1 MADKKIDIKINT
13 IIKDSGGDNS
23 IAGIRK
29 SIKALK
35 SEALSVGE
43 AGAGFQELQKAAN
56 DLQDKLDDLGDS
68 AKTLKGTGVEK
79 LTSSFNLLKE
89 SFASGDIDKAKTAFK
104 GLGSVIRT
112 SFSAIPI
119 FLLIEGIKLLIENF
133 DKVLDFVKNLG
144 SSASESEIKI
154 KKLNKTLEETKTLNK
169 TLIPELQNRIKILE
183 AEGAS
188 SEKLLKAKN
197 DLFNAQKKELQ
208 LQVKINIEKAKAI
221 LQTYDLQEQYL
232 IQSANVAK
240 ALGQEKEAEL
250 YRKAAEESRKKRA
263 EEAIQAAKE
272 GIQAIKD
279 INTEA
284 KVEQIKFNKE
294 EVKNVKDTAKE
305 KKELR
310 DQELLEKIK
319 FNTDIQDADE
329 EQAEKE
335 LAILNKLEADKK
347 EIIDAANA
355 KALND
360 SALAYQEQEK
370 LRNAKAIKA
379 AQNALIGDEDNL
391 QKQKDLLE
399 AQRREEIRI
408 AQQTGEDIE
417 AINKKYAIL
426 EEKLS
431 EDSFKK
437 KVAKL
442 NQYVQAAASTLNSIM
457 NVFSEYQKLQRQNE
471 EQDTKERQ
479 AKLDADL
486 SALNDAKEQELAK
499 VGLTEEQKAAINA
512 KFAEQEYQLKLDE
525 YNRSTDIKKRAF
537 EQDKKLKIAQ
547 TIIATISGSVAALT
561 SALASLQYPAGLIL
575 GLITAT
581 AVTAAGAIQVAA
593 IQRQKFDA
601 GTPPQPPKANIPSTN
616 VGGLNQTNQ
625 PELKKI
631 GRTDPNIDGVVNA
644 NSNVQKV
651 YVTSSDVDNAI
662 NKDNVI
668 KRRSSF

>member
-1 MADKKIDIKINT
+1 MTKKEIDIKINT

-43 AGAGFQELQKAAN
+43 AGKGFKQLQNAAN

-89 SFASGDIDKAKTAFK
+89 SFASGDIDKAKIAFN
-104 GLGSVIRT
+104 GLGSAM
-112 SFSAIPI
+112 SAIPI

-133 DKVLDFVKNLG
+133 DKVLDFVENLG
-144 SSASESEIKI
+144 SSTSESERKI
-154 KKLNKTLEETKTLNK
+154 KKLNNTLEETKTLNK
-169 TLIPELQNRIKILE
+169 TLIPELENRIKLLE

-197 DLFNAQKKELQ
+197 DLFNAQKKELS
-208 LQVKINIEKAKAI
+208 LQVRINIEKAKAI
-221 LQTYDLQEQYL
+221 LQNYDLQEQYL
-232 IQSANVAK
+232 IQSANVAE
-240 ALGQEKEAEL
+240 ALGQEKEAEK
-250 YRKAAEESRKKRA
+250 YRKAADLSRKKRA
-263 EEAIQAAKE
+263 EEFIQAAKE
-272 GIQAIKD
+272 GIQAIND

-284 KVEQIKFNKE
+284 KVEQIKYNKE
-294 EVKNVKDTAKE
+294 EVKSAKDTAKE
-305 KKELR
+305 KSEIKSKAEKDSQAESKKLR

-319 FNTDIQDADE
+319 FNTDIQEADE

-335 LAILNKLEADKK
+335 KEQLNKIEADKK
-347 EIIDAANA
+347 EIKDKADAE
-355 KALND
+355 ALNA
-360 SALAYQEQEK
+360 SALAYKEEDK
-370 LRNAKAIKA
+370 LFKDSIE
-379 AQNALIGDEDNL
+379 G
-391 QKQKDLLE
+391 QKKT
-399 AQRREEIRI
+399 REEEFKERI
-408 AQQTGEDIE
+408 NNVKLYTQAISTAIQEVVGIFQTVSDLRKQE
-417 AINKKYAIL
+417 L
-426 EEKLS
+426 
-431 EDSFKK
+431 
-437 KVAKL
+437 
-442 NQYVQAAASTLNSIM
+442 
-457 NVFSEYQKLQRQNE
+457 

-537 EQDKKLKIAQ
+537 EQDKKLRIAQ
-547 TIIATISGSVAALT
+547 TIITTITGSVAALT

-581 AVTAAGAIQVAA
+581 AVTAIGAAQVAA
-593 IQRQKFDA
+593 IQKQKFDA

-631 GRTDPNIDGVVNA
+631 GRTDPNIDVMVNA

>member
-1 MADKKIDIKINT
+1 MTKKEIDIKINT

-43 AGAGFQELQKAAN
+43 AGKGFKQLQNAAN

-89 SFASGDIDKAKTAFK
+89 SFASGDIDKAKIAFN
-104 GLGSVIRT
+104 GLGSAM
-112 SFSAIPI
+112 SAIPI

-133 DKVLDFVKNLG
+133 DKVLDFVENLG
-144 SSASESEIKI
+144 SSTSESERKI
-154 KKLNKTLEETKTLNK
+154 KKLNNTLEETKTLNK
-169 TLIPELQNRIKILE
+169 TLIPELENRIKLLE

-197 DLFNAQKKELQ
+197 DLFNAQKKELN
-208 LQVKINIEKAKAI
+208 LQVRINIEKAKAI
-221 LQTYDLQEQYL
+221 LQNYDLQEQYL
-232 IQSANVAK
+232 IQSANVAE
-240 ALGQEKEAEL
+240 ALGQEKEAEK
-250 YRKAAEESRKKRA
+250 YRKAADLSRKKRA
-263 EEAIQAAKE
+263 EEFIQAAKE
-272 GIQAIKD
+272 GIQAIND

-284 KVEQIKFNKE
+284 KVEQIKYNKE
-294 EVKNVKDTAKE
+294 EVKSAKDTAKE
-305 KKELR
+305 KSEIKSKAEKDSQAESKKLR

-319 FNTDIQDADE
+319 FNTDIQEADE

-335 LAILNKLEADKK
+335 KEQLNKIEADKK
-347 EIIDAANA
+347 EIKDKADAE
-355 KALND
+355 ALNA
-360 SALAYQEQEK
+360 SALAYKEEDK
-370 LRNAKAIKA
+370 LFKDSIE
-379 AQNALIGDEDNL
+379 G
-391 QKQKDLLE
+391 QKKT
-399 AQRREEIRI
+399 REEEFKERI
-408 AQQTGEDIE
+408 NNVKLYTQAISTAIQEVVGIFQTVSDLRKQE
-417 AINKKYAIL
+417 L
-426 EEKLS
+426 
-431 EDSFKK
+431 
-437 KVAKL
+437 
-442 NQYVQAAASTLNSIM
+442 
-457 NVFSEYQKLQRQNE
+457 

-537 EQDKKLKIAQ
+537 EQDKKLRIAQ
-547 TIIATISGSVAALT
+547 TIITTITGSVAALT

-581 AVTAAGAIQVAA
+581 AVTAIGAAQVAA
-593 IQRQKFDA
+593 IQKQKFDA

-631 GRTDPNIDGVVNA
+631 GRTDPNIDVMVNA

>member
-1 MADKKIDIKINT
+1 MTKKEIDIKINT

-43 AGAGFQELQKAAN
+43 AGKGFKQLQNAAN

-89 SFASGDIDKAKTAFK
+89 SFASGDIDKAKIAFN
-104 GLGSVIRT
+104 GLGSAM
-112 SFSAIPI
+112 SAIPI

-133 DKVLDFVKNLG
+133 DKVLDFVENLG
-144 SSASESEIKI
+144 SSTSESERKI
-154 KKLNKTLEETKTLNK
+154 KKLNNTLEETKTLNK
-169 TLIPELQNRIKILE
+169 TLIPELENRIKLLE

-197 DLFNAQKKELQ
+197 DLFNAQKKELN
-208 LQVKINIEKAKAI
+208 LQVRINIEKAKAI
-221 LQTYDLQEQYL
+221 LQNYDLQEQYL
-232 IQSANVAK
+232 IQSANVAE
-240 ALGQEKEAEL
+240 ALGQEKEAEK
-250 YRKAAEESRKKRA
+250 YRKAADLSRKKRA
-263 EEAIQAAKE
+263 EEFIQAAKE
-272 GIQAIKD
+272 GIQAIND

-284 KVEQIKFNKE
+284 KVEQIKYNKE
-294 EVKNVKDTAKE
+294 EVKSAKDTAKE
-305 KKELR
+305 KSEIKSKAEKDSQAESKKLR

-319 FNTDIQDADE
+319 FNTDIQEADE

-335 LAILNKLEADKK
+335 KEQLNKIEADKK
-347 EIIDAANA
+347 EIKDAADA
-355 KALND
+355 KALNA
-360 SALAYQEQEK
+360 SALAYKEEDK
-370 LRNAKAIKA
+370 LFKDSIE
-379 AQNALIGDEDNL
+379 G
-391 QKQKDLLE
+391 QKKT
-399 AQRREEIRI
+399 REEEFKERI
-408 AQQTGEDIE
+408 NNVKLYTQAISTAIQEVVGIFQTVSDLRKQE
-417 AINKKYAIL
+417 L
-426 EEKLS
+426 
-431 EDSFKK
+431 
-437 KVAKL
+437 
-442 NQYVQAAASTLNSIM
+442 
-457 NVFSEYQKLQRQNE
+457 

-537 EQDKKLKIAQ
+537 EQDKKLRIAQ
-547 TIIATISGSVAALT
+547 TIITTITGSVAALT
-561 SALASLQYPAGLIL
+561 SALASLEYPAGLIL

-581 AVTAAGAIQVAA
+581 AVTAIGAAQVAA
-593 IQRQKFDA
+593 IQKQKFDA

-631 GRTDPNIDGVVNA
+631 GRTDPNIDVMVNT

>member
-1 MADKKIDIKINT
+1 MTKKEIDIKINT

-43 AGAGFQELQKAAN
+43 SGKGFKQLQNAAN

-68 AKTLKGTGVEK
+68 AKALKGTGIEK
-79 LTSSFNLLKE
+79 LNASIGLLTE
-89 SFASGDIDKAKTAFK
+89 SFKNFDVDKAKIGLK
-104 GLGSVIRT
+104 GLGDAMG
-112 SFSAIPI
+112 AIPI
-119 FLLIEGIKLLIENF
+119 FLIIEGIRFLIDKF
-133 DKVLDFVKNLG
+133 DDLQN
-144 SSASESEIKI
+144 SSGLIGEAFRAIGDIINDVIKI
-154 KKLNKTLEETKTLNK
+154 VTNFTDKIGLTNVAIEENAEKTIAASKKSQEAVTARYDAEIRVAQAAGENTVKLE
-169 TLIPELQNRIKILE
+169 R
-183 AEGAS
+183 
-188 SEKLLKAKN
+188 EK
-197 DLFNAQKKELQ
+197 Q
-208 LQVKINIEKAKAI
+208 IAI
-221 LQTYDLQEQYL
+221 LKSLKTQIDAINL
-232 IQSANVAK
+232 VAK
-240 ALGQEKEAEL
+240 ANGRYSE
-250 YRKAAEESRKKRA
+250 
-263 EEAIQAAKE
+263 
-272 GIQAIKD
+272 
-279 INTEA
+279 
-284 KVEQIKFNKE
+284 EQIKQIEEIGKFALEAQTELDVIKAK
-294 EVKNVKDTAKE
+294 EVKSAKDTAKE
-305 KKELR
+305 KSEIKSKAEKDSQAESKKLR

-319 FNTDIQDADE
+319 FNTDIQEADE

-335 LAILNKLEADKK
+335 KEQLNKIEADKK
-347 EIIDAANA
+347 EIKDAANA

-360 SALAYQEQEK
+360 SALAYQEEDK
-370 LRNAKAIKA
+370 LYRESLDNYRKTTNEDAIKKA
-379 AQNALIGDEDNL
+379 KDALIGDEDNL

-399 AQRREEIRI
+399 AQKQEEIRI
-408 AQQTGEDIE
+408 AEKTGGDIN
-417 AINKKYAIL
+417 AINKKYAKL

-431 EDSFKK
+431 EDSLKK

-442 NQYVQAAASTLNSIM
+442 NQYVQAAASAFNSII
-457 NVFSEYQKLQRQNE
+457 NVFSEYQNLQRQNE
-471 EQDTKERQ
+471 EQDSKERQ
-479 AKLDADL
+479 IKLDADL

-537 EQDKKLKIAQ
+537 EQDKKLRIAQ
-547 TIIATISGSVAALT
+547 TIITTITGSVAALT
-561 SALASLQYPAGLIL
+561 SALASLEYPAGLIL

-581 AVTAAGAIQVAA
+581 AVTAIGAAQVAA
-593 IQRQKFDA
+593 IQKQKFDA

-631 GRTDPNIDGVVNA
+631 GRTDPNIDVMVNA

>member
-1 MADKKIDIKINT
+1 MTKKEIDIKINT

-43 AGAGFQELQKAAN
+43 AGKGFKQLQNAAN

-89 SFASGDIDKAKTAFK
+89 SFASGDIDKAKIAFN
-104 GLGSVIRT
+104 GLGSAM
-112 SFSAIPI
+112 SAIPI

-133 DKVLDFVKNLG
+133 DKVLDFVENLG
-144 SSASESEIKI
+144 SSTSESERKI
-154 KKLNKTLEETKTLNK
+154 KKLNNTLEETKTLNK
-169 TLIPELQNRIKILE
+169 TLIPELENRIKLLE

-197 DLFNAQKKELQ
+197 DLFNAQKKELN
-208 LQVKINIEKAKAI
+208 LQVRINIEKAKAI
-221 LQTYDLQEQYL
+221 LQNYDLQEQYL

-240 ALGQEKEAEL
+240 ALGQEKEAEK
-250 YRKAAEESRKKRA
+250 YRKAADLSRKKRA
-263 EEAIQAAKE
+263 EEFIQAAKE
-272 GIQAIKD
+272 GIQAIND

-284 KVEQIKFNKE
+284 KVEQIKYNKE
-294 EVKNVKDTAKE
+294 EVKSAKDTAKE
-305 KKELR
+305 KSEIKSKAEKDSQAESKKLR

-319 FNTDIQDADE
+319 FNTDIQEADE

-335 LAILNKLEADKK
+335 KEQLNKIEADKK
-347 EIIDAANA
+347 EIKDAADA
-355 KALND
+355 KALNA
-360 SALAYQEQEK
+360 SALAYKEEDK
-370 LRNAKAIKA
+370 LFKDSIE
-379 AQNALIGDEDNL
+379 G
-391 QKQKDLLE
+391 QKKT
-399 AQRREEIRI
+399 REEEFKERI
-408 AQQTGEDIE
+408 NNVKLYTQAISTAIQEVVGIFQTVSDLRKQE
-417 AINKKYAIL
+417 L
-426 EEKLS
+426 
-431 EDSFKK
+431 
-437 KVAKL
+437 
-442 NQYVQAAASTLNSIM
+442 
-457 NVFSEYQKLQRQNE
+457 

-537 EQDKKLKIAQ
+537 EQDKKLRIAQ
-547 TIIATISGSVAALT
+547 TIITTITGSVAALT
-561 SALASLQYPAGLIL
+561 SALASLEYPAGLIL

-581 AVTAAGAIQVAA
+581 AVTAIGAAQVAA
-593 IQRQKFDA
+593 IQKQKFDA

-631 GRTDPNIDGVVNA
+631 GRTDPNIDVMVNA

>member
-1 MADKKIDIKINT
+1 MTKKEIDIKINT

-43 AGAGFQELQKAAN
+43 AGKGFKQLQNAAN

-89 SFASGDIDKAKTAFK
+89 SFASGDIDKAKIAFN
-104 GLGSVIRT
+104 GLGSAM
-112 SFSAIPI
+112 SAIPI

-133 DKVLDFVKNLG
+133 DKVLDFVENLG
-144 SSASESEIKI
+144 SSTSESERKI
-154 KKLNKTLEETKTLNK
+154 KKLNNTLEETKTLNK
-169 TLIPELQNRIKILE
+169 TLIPELENRIKLLE

-197 DLFNAQKKELQ
+197 DLFNAQKKELS
-208 LQVKINIEKAKAI
+208 LQVRINIEKAKAI
-221 LQTYDLQEQYL
+221 LQNYDLQEQYL

-240 ALGQEKEAEL
+240 ALGQEKEAEK
-250 YRKAAEESRKKRA
+250 YRKAADLSRKKRA
-263 EEAIQAAKE
+263 EEFIQAAKE
-272 GIQAIKD
+272 GIQAIND

-284 KVEQIKFNKE
+284 KVEQIKYNKE
-294 EVKNVKDTAKE
+294 EVKSAKDTAKE
-305 KKELR
+305 KSEIKSKAEKDSQAESKKLR

-319 FNTDIQDADE
+319 FNTDIQEADE

-335 LAILNKLEADKK
+335 KEQLNKIEADKK
-347 EIIDAANA
+347 EIKDAADA
-355 KALND
+355 KALNA
-360 SALAYQEQEK
+360 SALAYKEEDK
-370 LRNAKAIKA
+370 LFKDSIE
-379 AQNALIGDEDNL
+379 G
-391 QKQKDLLE
+391 QKKT
-399 AQRREEIRI
+399 REEEFKERI
-408 AQQTGEDIE
+408 NNVKLYTQAISTAIQEVVGIFQTVSDLRKQE
-417 AINKKYAIL
+417 L
-426 EEKLS
+426 
-431 EDSFKK
+431 
-437 KVAKL
+437 
-442 NQYVQAAASTLNSIM
+442 
-457 NVFSEYQKLQRQNE
+457 

-537 EQDKKLKIAQ
+537 EQDKKLRIAQ
-547 TIIATISGSVAALT
+547 TIITTITGSVAALT
-561 SALASLQYPAGLIL
+561 SALASLEYPAGLIL

-581 AVTAAGAIQVAA
+581 AVTAIGAAQVAA
-593 IQRQKFDA
+593 IQKQKFDA

-631 GRTDPNIDGVVNA
+631 GRTDPNIDVMVNA

>member
-1 MADKKIDIKINT
+1 MTKKEIDIKINT

-43 AGAGFQELQKAAN
+43 AGKGFKQLQNAAN

-89 SFASGDIDKAKTAFK
+89 SFASGDIDKAKIAFN
-104 GLGSVIRT
+104 GLGSAM
-112 SFSAIPI
+112 SAIPI

-133 DKVLDFVKNLG
+133 DKVLDFVENLG
-144 SSASESEIKI
+144 SSTSESERKI
-154 KKLNKTLEETKTLNK
+154 KKLNNTLEETKTLNK
-169 TLIPELQNRIKILE
+169 TLIPELENRIKLLE

-197 DLFNAQKKELQ
+197 DLFNAQKKELS
-208 LQVKINIEKAKAI
+208 LQVRINIEKAKAI
-221 LQTYDLQEQYL
+221 LQNYDLQEQYL
-232 IQSANVAK
+232 IQSANVAE
-240 ALGQEKEAEL
+240 ALGQEKEAEK
-250 YRKAAEESRKKRA
+250 YRKAADLSRKKRA
-263 EEAIQAAKE
+263 EEYIQAAKE
-272 GIQAIKD
+272 GIQAIND

-284 KVEQIKFNKE
+284 KVEQIKYNKE
-294 EVKNVKDTAKE
+294 EVKSAKDTAKE
-305 KKELR
+305 KSEIKSKAEKDSQAESKKLR

-319 FNTDIQDADE
+319 FNTDIQEADE

-335 LAILNKLEADKK
+335 KEQLNKIEADKK
-347 EIIDAANA
+347 EIKDAADA
-355 KALND
+355 KALNA
-360 SALAYQEQEK
+360 SALAYKEEDK
-370 LRNAKAIKA
+370 LFKDSIE
-379 AQNALIGDEDNL
+379 G
-391 QKQKDLLE
+391 QKKT
-399 AQRREEIRI
+399 REEEFKERI
-408 AQQTGEDIE
+408 NNVKLYTQAISTAIQEVVGIFQTVSDLRKQE
-417 AINKKYAIL
+417 L
-426 EEKLS
+426 
-431 EDSFKK
+431 
-437 KVAKL
+437 
-442 NQYVQAAASTLNSIM
+442 
-457 NVFSEYQKLQRQNE
+457 

-537 EQDKKLKIAQ
+537 EQDKKLRIAQ
-547 TIIATISGSVAALT
+547 TIITTITGSVAALT
-561 SALASLQYPAGLIL
+561 SALASLEYPAGLIL

-581 AVTAAGAIQVAA
+581 AVTAIGAAQVAA
-593 IQRQKFDA
+593 IQKQKFDA

-631 GRTDPNIDGVVNA
+631 GRTDPNIDVMVNA

>member
-1 MADKKIDIKINT
+1 MTKKEIDIKINT

-43 AGAGFQELQKAAN
+43 AGKGFKQLQNAAN

-89 SFASGDIDKAKTAFK
+89 SFASGDIDKAKIAFN
-104 GLGSVIRT
+104 GLGSAM
-112 SFSAIPI
+112 SAIPI

-133 DKVLDFVKNLG
+133 DKVLDFVENLG
-144 SSASESEIKI
+144 SSTSESERKI
-154 KKLNKTLEETKTLNK
+154 KKLNNTLEETKTLNK
-169 TLIPELQNRIKILE
+169 TLIPELENRIKLLE

-197 DLFNAQKKELQ
+197 DLFNAQKKELN
-208 LQVKINIEKAKAI
+208 LQVRINIEKAKAI
-221 LQTYDLQEQYL
+221 LQNYDLQEQYL

-240 ALGQEKEAEL
+240 ALGQEKEAEK
-250 YRKAAEESRKKRA
+250 YRKAADLSRKKRA
-263 EEAIQAAKE
+263 EEFIQAAKE
-272 GIQAIKD
+272 GIQAIND

-284 KVEQIKFNKE
+284 KVEQIKYNKE
-294 EVKNVKDTAKE
+294 EVKSAKDTAKE
-305 KKELR
+305 KSEIKSKAEKDSQAESKKLR

-319 FNTDIQDADE
+319 FNTDIQEADE

-335 LAILNKLEADKK
+335 KEQLNKIEADKK
-347 EIIDAANA
+347 EIKDKADAE
-355 KALND
+355 ALNA
-360 SALAYQEQEK
+360 SALAYKEEDK
-370 LRNAKAIKA
+370 LFKDSIE
-379 AQNALIGDEDNL
+379 G
-391 QKQKDLLE
+391 QKKT
-399 AQRREEIRI
+399 REEEFKERI
-408 AQQTGEDIE
+408 NNVKLYTQAISTAIQEVVGIFQTVSDLRKQE
-417 AINKKYAIL
+417 L
-426 EEKLS
+426 
-431 EDSFKK
+431 
-437 KVAKL
+437 
-442 NQYVQAAASTLNSIM
+442 
-457 NVFSEYQKLQRQNE
+457 

-537 EQDKKLKIAQ
+537 EQDKKLRIAQ
-547 TIIATISGSVAALT
+547 TIITTITGSVAALT
-561 SALASLQYPAGLIL
+561 SALASLEYPAGLIL

-581 AVTAAGAIQVAA
+581 AVTAIGAAQVAA
-593 IQRQKFDA
+593 IQKQKFDA

-631 GRTDPNIDGVVNA
+631 GRTDPNIDVMVNA

>member
-1 MADKKIDIKINT
+1 MTKKEIDIKINT

-43 AGAGFQELQKAAN
+43 AGKGFKQLQNAAN

-89 SFASGDIDKAKTAFK
+89 SFASGDIDKAKIAFN
-104 GLGSVIRT
+104 GLGSAM
-112 SFSAIPI
+112 SAIPI

-133 DKVLDFVKNLG
+133 DKVLDFVENLG
-144 SSASESEIKI
+144 SSTSESERKI
-154 KKLNKTLEETKTLNK
+154 KKLNNTLEETKTLNK
-169 TLIPELQNRIKILE
+169 TLIPELENRIKLLE

-197 DLFNAQKKELQ
+197 DLFNAQKKELN
-208 LQVKINIEKAKAI
+208 LQVRINIEKAKAI
-221 LQTYDLQEQYL
+221 LQNYDLQEQYL
-232 IQSANVAK
+232 IQSANVAE
-240 ALGQEKEAEL
+240 ALGQEKEAEK
-250 YRKAAEESRKKRA
+250 YRKAADLSRKKRA
-263 EEAIQAAKE
+263 EEFIQAAKE
-272 GIQAIKD
+272 GIQAIND

-284 KVEQIKFNKE
+284 KVEQIKYNKE
-294 EVKNVKDTAKE
+294 EVKSAKDTAKE
-305 KKELR
+305 KSEIKSKAEKDSQAESKKLR

-319 FNTDIQDADE
+319 FNTDIQEADE

-335 LAILNKLEADKK
+335 KEQLNKIEADKK
-347 EIIDAANA
+347 EIKDAADA
-355 KALND
+355 KALNA
-360 SALAYQEQEK
+360 SALAYKEEDK
-370 LRNAKAIKA
+370 LFKDSIE
-379 AQNALIGDEDNL
+379 G
-391 QKQKDLLE
+391 QKKT
-399 AQRREEIRI
+399 REEEFKERI
-408 AQQTGEDIE
+408 NNVKLYTQAISTAIQEVVGIFQTVSDLRKQE
-417 AINKKYAIL
+417 L
-426 EEKLS
+426 
-431 EDSFKK
+431 
-437 KVAKL
+437 
-442 NQYVQAAASTLNSIM
+442 
-457 NVFSEYQKLQRQNE
+457 

-537 EQDKKLKIAQ
+537 EQDKKLRIAQ
-547 TIIATISGSVAALT
+547 TIITTITGSVAALT
-561 SALASLQYPAGLIL
+561 SALASLEYPAGLIL

-581 AVTAAGAIQVAA
+581 AVTAIGAAQVAA
-593 IQRQKFDA
+593 IQKQKFDA

-631 GRTDPNIDGVVNA
+631 GRTDPNIDVMVNA

>member
-1 MADKKIDIKINT
+1 MTKKEIDIKINT

-43 AGAGFQELQKAAN
+43 AGKGFKQLQNAAN

-89 SFASGDIDKAKTAFK
+89 SFASGDIDKAKIAFN
-104 GLGSVIRT
+104 GLGSAM
-112 SFSAIPI
+112 SAIPI

-133 DKVLDFVKNLG
+133 DKVLDFVENLG
-144 SSASESEIKI
+144 SSTSESERKI
-154 KKLNKTLEETKTLNK
+154 KKLNNTLEETKTLNK
-169 TLIPELQNRIKILE
+169 TLIPELENRIKLLE

-197 DLFNAQKKELQ
+197 DLFNAQKKELN
-208 LQVKINIEKAKAI
+208 LQVRINIEKAKAI
-221 LQTYDLQEQYL
+221 LQNYDLQEQYL

-240 ALGQEKEAEL
+240 ALGQEKEAEK
-250 YRKAAEESRKKRA
+250 YRKAADLSRKKRA
-263 EEAIQAAKE
+263 EEFIQAAKE
-272 GIQAIKD
+272 GIQAIND

-284 KVEQIKFNKE
+284 KVEQIKYNKE
-294 EVKNVKDTAKE
+294 EVKSAKDTAKE
-305 KKELR
+305 KSEIKSKAEKDSQAESKKLR

-319 FNTDIQDADE
+319 FNTDIQEADE

-335 LAILNKLEADKK
+335 KEQLNKIEADKK
-347 EIIDAANA
+347 EIKDAANA

-360 SALAYQEQEK
+360 SALAYKEEDK
-370 LRNAKAIKA
+370 LFKDSIE
-379 AQNALIGDEDNL
+379 G
-391 QKQKDLLE
+391 QKKT
-399 AQRREEIRI
+399 REEEFKERI
-408 AQQTGEDIE
+408 NNVKLYTQAISTAIQEVVGIFQTVSDLRKQE
-417 AINKKYAIL
+417 L
-426 EEKLS
+426 
-431 EDSFKK
+431 
-437 KVAKL
+437 
-442 NQYVQAAASTLNSIM
+442 
-457 NVFSEYQKLQRQNE
+457 

-537 EQDKKLKIAQ
+537 EQDKKLRIAQ
-547 TIIATISGSVAALT
+547 TIITTITGSVAALT
-561 SALASLQYPAGLIL
+561 SALASLEYPAGLIL

-581 AVTAAGAIQVAA
+581 AVTAIGAAQVAA
-593 IQRQKFDA
+593 IQKQKFDA

-631 GRTDPNIDGVVNA
+631 GRTDPNIDVMVNA

>member
-1 MADKKIDIKINT
+1 MTKKEIDIKINT

-43 AGAGFQELQKAAN
+43 AGKGFKQLQNAAN

-89 SFASGDIDKAKTAFK
+89 SFASGDIDKAKIAFN
-104 GLGSVIRT
+104 GLGSAM
-112 SFSAIPI
+112 SAIPI

-133 DKVLDFVKNLG
+133 DKVLDFVENLG
-144 SSASESEIKI
+144 SSTSESERKI
-154 KKLNKTLEETKTLNK
+154 KKLNNTLEETKTLNK
-169 TLIPELQNRIKILE
+169 TLIPELENRIKLLE

-197 DLFNAQKKELQ
+197 DLFNAQKKELN
-208 LQVKINIEKAKAI
+208 LQVRINIEKAKAI
-221 LQTYDLQEQYL
+221 LQNYDLQEQYL
-232 IQSANVAK
+232 IQSANVAE
-240 ALGQEKEAEL
+240 ALGQEKEAEK
-250 YRKAAEESRKKRA
+250 YRKAADLSRKKRA
-263 EEAIQAAKE
+263 EEYIQAAKE
-272 GIQAIKD
+272 GIQAIND

-284 KVEQIKFNKE
+284 KVEQIKYNKE
-294 EVKNVKDTAKE
+294 EVKSAKDTAKE
-305 KKELR
+305 KSEIKSKAEKDSQAESKKLR

-319 FNTDIQDADE
+319 FNTDIQEADE

-335 LAILNKLEADKK
+335 KEQLNKIEADKK
-347 EIIDAANA
+347 EIKDAADA
-355 KALND
+355 KALNA
-360 SALAYQEQEK
+360 SALAYKEEDK
-370 LRNAKAIKA
+370 LFKDSIE
-379 AQNALIGDEDNL
+379 G
-391 QKQKDLLE
+391 QKKT
-399 AQRREEIRI
+399 REEEFKERI
-408 AQQTGEDIE
+408 NNVKLYTQAISTAIQEVVGIFQTVSDLRKQE
-417 AINKKYAIL
+417 L
-426 EEKLS
+426 
-431 EDSFKK
+431 
-437 KVAKL
+437 
-442 NQYVQAAASTLNSIM
+442 
-457 NVFSEYQKLQRQNE
+457 

-537 EQDKKLKIAQ
+537 EQDKKLRIAQ
-547 TIIATISGSVAALT
+547 TIITTITGSVAALT
-561 SALASLQYPAGLIL
+561 SALASLEYPAGLIL

-581 AVTAAGAIQVAA
+581 AVTAIGAAQVAA
-593 IQRQKFDA
+593 IQKQKFDA

-631 GRTDPNIDGVVNA
+631 GRTDPNIDVMVNA

>member
-1 MADKKIDIKINT
+1 MANKEIDIKINT

-43 AGAGFQELQKAAN
+43 SGKGFKQLQNAAN
-56 DLQDKLDDLGDS
+56 NLQDKLDDLGDS
-68 AKTLKGTGVEK
+68 AKSLKGTGVEK
-79 LTSSFNLLKE
+79 LRASIGLLTDSFKN
-89 SFASGDIDKAKTAFK
+89 FDVDKAKIGLK
-104 GLGSVIRT
+104 GLGTAMKAV
-112 SFSAIPI
+112 PI
-119 FLLIEGIKLLIENF
+119 FLIIEGIKFLIDAFNDLKNSSGLVGKYFRFISDIITDLIKFVTDFTDKIGLTNVAVEKNAEKTIEAAKKSQEAVTARYDAEIKKAQAAGENTVRLEREKQIAILKSLKTQIDAINLVAKANGGYSEEQLKQIEEIGKLAF
-133 DKVLDFVKNLG
+133 EAQTELDVIK
-144 SSASESEIKI
+144 AKEEKQAKETAEKKSEIK
-154 KKLNKTLEETKTLNK
+154 K
-169 TLIPELQNRIKILE
+169 Q
-183 AEGAS
+183 AEKDS
-188 SEKLLKAKN
+188 
-197 DLFNAQKKELQ
+197 Q
-208 LQVKINIEKAKAI
+208 
-221 LQTYDLQEQYL
+221 
-232 IQSANVAK
+232 
-240 ALGQEKEAEL
+240 AEL
-250 YRKAAEESRKKRA
+250 KK
-263 EEAIQAAKE
+263 
-272 GIQAIKD
+272 
-279 INTEA
+279 
-284 KVEQIKFNKE
+284 
-294 EVKNVKDTAKE
+294 
-305 KKELR
+305 LR
-310 DQELLEKIK
+310 DQELIDEAQRLE
-319 FNTDIQDADE
+319 E
-329 EQAEKE
+329 
-335 LAILNKLEADKK
+335 LNKQRDQELIEEAKRLEEEKR
-347 EIIDAANA
+347 ILDAYH
-355 KALND
+355 K
-360 SALAYQEQEK
+360 EQEK
-370 LRNAKAIKA
+370 KKQEQREDELDDYDTFYAIRTAKAIKS

-391 QKQKDLLE
+391 QKKKDLLE

-408 AQQTGEDIE
+408 AQQTGEDIH
-417 AINKKYAIL
+417 AINKKYVIL
-426 EEKLS
+426 EEKLI
-431 EDSFKK
+431 EDSFNK

-442 NQYVQAAASTLNSIM
+442 NQYVQAAASTVNSIM
-457 NVFSEYQKLQRQNE
+457 NVFSEYQNLQRQNE
-471 EQDTKERQ
+471 EQDSRERQ
-479 AKLDADL
+479 VKLDADL

-537 EQDKKLKIAQ
+537 EQDKKLRIAQ
-547 TIIATISGSVAALT
+547 TIITTITGSVAALT
-561 SALASLQYPAGLIL
+561 SALASLPYPAGLIA

-651 YVTSSDVDNAI
+651 YVTSSDVDNAM

>member
-1 MADKKIDIKINT
+1 MTKKEIDIKINT

-43 AGAGFQELQKAAN
+43 AGKGFKQLQNAAN

-89 SFASGDIDKAKTAFK
+89 SFASGDIDKAKIAFN
-104 GLGSVIRT
+104 GLGSAM
-112 SFSAIPI
+112 SAIPI

-133 DKVLDFVKNLG
+133 DKVLDFVENLG
-144 SSASESEIKI
+144 SSTSESERKI
-154 KKLNKTLEETKTLNK
+154 KKLNNTLEETKTLNK
-169 TLIPELQNRIKILE
+169 TLIPELENRIKLLE

-197 DLFNAQKKELQ
+197 DLFNAQKKELN
-208 LQVKINIEKAKAI
+208 LQVRINIEKAKAI
-221 LQTYDLQEQYL
+221 LQNYDLQEQYL
-232 IQSANVAK
+232 IQSANVAE
-240 ALGQEKEAEL
+240 ALGQEKEAEK
-250 YRKAAEESRKKRA
+250 YRKAADLSRKKRA
-263 EEAIQAAKE
+263 EEFIQAAKE
-272 GIQAIKD
+272 GIQAIND

-284 KVEQIKFNKE
+284 KVEQIKYNKE
-294 EVKNVKDTAKE
+294 EVKSAKDTAKE
-305 KKELR
+305 KSEIKSKAEKDSQAESKKLR

-319 FNTDIQDADE
+319 FNTDIQEADE

-335 LAILNKLEADKK
+335 KEQLNKIEADKK
-347 EIIDAANA
+347 EIKDAADA
-355 KALND
+355 KALNA
-360 SALAYQEQEK
+360 SALAYKEEDK
-370 LRNAKAIKA
+370 LFKDSIE
-379 AQNALIGDEDNL
+379 G
-391 QKQKDLLE
+391 QKKT
-399 AQRREEIRI
+399 REEEFKERI
-408 AQQTGEDIE
+408 NNVKLYTQAISTAIQEVVGIFQTVSDLRKQE
-417 AINKKYAIL
+417 L
-426 EEKLS
+426 
-431 EDSFKK
+431 
-437 KVAKL
+437 
-442 NQYVQAAASTLNSIM
+442 
-457 NVFSEYQKLQRQNE
+457 

-537 EQDKKLKIAQ
+537 EQDKKLRIAQ
-547 TIIATISGSVAALT
+547 TIITTITGSVAALT

-581 AVTAAGAIQVAA
+581 AVTAIGAAQVAA
-593 IQRQKFDA
+593 IQKQKFDA

-631 GRTDPNIDGVVNA
+631 GRTDPNIDVMVNA